1 MNRRAFL
8 GTAAGALLAPAGA
21 IAQPAA
27 RTWRIGYLSLVSGDL
42 PQYRPWVA
50 SFRKGLRELGYA
62 EGTTSSSSRATRR
75 ATWSGLAP
83 SRPSS
88 SD

>member
-50 SFRKGLRELGYA
+50 SFR
-62 EGTTSSSSRATRR
+62 
-75 ATWSGLAP
+75 
-83 SRPSS
+83 
-88 SD
+88 